1 MAGAEGARGAQ
12 RVLSLSQGITSAC
25 EQACTL
31 YTLHTLQEKG
41 RTCRKAIANVAHSH
55 LLLYVAWH
63 ESCTKTLRGRICVTN
78 LSRFAALDR
87 WPAHLC

>member
-25 EQACTL
+25 EQACAL

-55 LLLYVAWH
+55 LLLYVA
-63 ESCTKTLRGRICVTN
+63 
-78 LSRFAALDR
+78 
-87 WPAHLC
+87 

>member
-1 MAGAEGARGAQ
+1 MAGAEGTRGAQ

-25 EQACTL
+25 EQACAL

-41 RTCRKAIANVAHSH
+41 RTCRKANVPHSH
-55 LLLYVAWH
+55 LLLYVAGQ
-63 ESCTKTLRGRICVTN
+63 ESSTKTLRGRFCVTN

-87 WPAHLC
+87 WPAHL